1 MSQSADTA
9 TPPATAPAN
18 PTAARDTAV
27 ADMPVDTEA
36 LRRKYEAER
45 LKRVRND
52 GNAQYV
58 ATSGRY
64 AHYLDDPYVAPGFS
78 RDPVL
83 RDMDVLVVGGGFG
96 GLLAAARLRAAG
108 YEDLCIIEKGGD
120 FGGTWYWNR
129 YPGAACD
136 TESYIYLPLL
146 EETGYMP
153 VSKYARAP
161 EILEHSR
168 RIGRHFNLY
177 PSALFQTV
185 ITGMAWDDGAA
196 RWRVTTNRG
205 DALAARFVVLA
216 GGPLNLPKLPGIP
229 GLDSFQGHSFHTSRW
244 DYAYTGGSSMGGL
257 RGLADKR
264 VGIIGTGATAVQCVP
279 HLGESAQQLFV
290 FQRTPSS
297 VDERNDRP
305 TDPDWASSLQPGW
318 QRERMHNFTT
328 VISGGRFEVD
338 LVNDGWTDLINNI
351 ALAAHRHAQAGGDVA
366 DPDALVQRADDLKMQ
381 KVRARVDAVVQHRAT
396 AEALKPWYN
405 QFCKRPCFHDQYL
418 ATFNRPNVQLVD
430 TQGQGV
436 EAITER
442 GVVVAGQEYPLDCLI
457 FGTGFEVGTDFTRRL
472 GFEVTGRG
480 GLTLTDKWKDGAST
494 FHGLFTRGFPNLFVM
509 TTQQSGQSANFQHM
523 LDEQS
528 RHIAYILGEVKARG
542 LRCLEASAEAEGKWV
557 DTIVKLARTRHDFLA
572 ACTPGYYNNEGKPDA
587 RTERN
592 NQFWRG
598 PMVFIRLLDEWRRAG
613 TLPGLELTPQ
623 PPGAH

>member
-1 MSQSADTA
+1 MAASTDTAADTV
-9 TPPATAPAN
+9 TPPA
-18 PTAARDTAV
+18 
-27 ADMPVDTEA
+27 PVDTEA

-45 LKRVRND
+45 LKRVRSD
-52 GNAQYV
+52 GSAQYV
-58 ATSGRY
+58 AITGRY
-64 AHYLDDPYVAPGFS
+64 AHYLDDPYVEPGFT
-78 RDPVL
+78 RAAIT
-83 RDMDVLVVGGGFG
+83 REMDVLVVGGGFG

-108 YEDLCIIEKGGD
+108 WDDLCIIEKAGD

-136 TESYIYLPLL
+136 TESYIYMPLL

-177 PSALFQTV
+177 PAALFQTV

-229 GLDSFQGHSFHTSRW
+229 GLDTFEGHSFHTSRW

-257 RGLADKR
+257 TGLADKR

-279 HLGESAQQLFV
+279 HLGEGAKELFV

-297 VDERNDRP
+297 VDVRADRP
-305 TDPDWASSLQPGW
+305 TDPDWARSLQPGW

-351 ALAAHRHAQAGGDVA
+351 ALAAHRQAQAGGAVA

-381 KVRARVDAVVQHRAT
+381 KVRARVDAVVQDPAT

-418 ATFNRPNVQLVD
+418 PTFNRPNVHLVD

-436 EAITER
+436 ERITPR
-442 GVVVAGQEYPLDCLI
+442 GVVVAGKEYPLDCLI

-528 RHIAYILGEVKARG
+528 RHIGHILGEVKARG
-542 LRCLEASAEAEGKWV
+542 VRTLEASADAEAKWV

-598 PMVFIRLLDEWRRAG
+598 PMVFIRLLDEWRKAG
-613 TLPGLELTPQ
+613 TLPGLELTPMDR
-623 PPGAH
+623 A

>member
-1 MSQSADTA
+1 MADRE
-9 TPPATAPAN
+9 ATADIAAN
-18 PTAARDTAV
+18 AATASPTDDSPV
-27 ADMPVDTEA
+27 DSPVDTDA

-45 LKRVRND
+45 QKRVRAD

-58 ATSGRY
+58 ATTGHH
-64 AHYLDDPYVAPGFS
+64 AHYLDDPYVEPGF
-78 RDPVL
+78 RREPIT
-83 RDMDVLVVGGGFG
+83 RNMDVLVVGGGFG

-108 YEDLCIIEKGGD
+108 YDDLCIIEKAGD

-153 VSKYARAP
+153 LAKYARAP

-168 RIGRHFNLY
+168 RIGRHFDLY
-177 PSALFQTV
+177 PAALFQTV
-185 ITGMAWDDGAA
+185 ITGMDWDEAAA
-196 RWRVTTNRG
+196 RWRVRTDRG
-205 DALAARFVVLA
+205 DTLAARFVVLA

-229 GLDSFQGHSFHTSRW
+229 GLDTFQGHSFHTSRW

-257 RGLADKR
+257 VGLADKR

-279 HLGESAQQLFV
+279 HLGAGAKELFV
-290 FQRTPSS
+290 YQRTPSS
-297 VDERNDRP
+297 VDVRNDRP
-305 TDPDWASSLQPGW
+305 TDPAWAQGLRPGW

-351 ALAAHRHAQAGGDVA
+351 ALAAHRQAQAGAAVT

-381 KVRARVDAVVQHRAT
+381 RVRARVDAVVRNPAT

-418 ATFNRPNVQLVD
+418 DTFNRPNVHLVD

-436 EAITER
+436 ERITER
-442 GVVVAGQEYPLDCLI
+442 GLVVAGREYPLDCLI

-480 GLTLTDKWKDGAST
+480 GLTLTQKWKDGAST

-528 RHIAYILGEVKARG
+528 RHIGHILGEVKARG
-542 LRCLEASAEAEGKWV
+542 ARTLECSAEAEAQWV
-557 DTIVKLARTRHDFLA
+557 DTIVRLARTRHDFLA
-572 ACTPGYYNNEGKPDA
+572 ACTPGYYNNEGNPDA

-598 PMVFIRLLDEWRRAG
+598 PMVFIRLLDEWRRTG

-623 PPGAH
+623 PATAP

>member
-1 MSQSADTA
+1 MAASTADTA
-9 TPPATAPAN
+9 
-18 PTAARDTAV
+18 AADI
-27 ADMPVDTEA
+27 PSVDTEA
-36 LRRKYEAER
+36 LRRKYEEER
-45 LKRVRND
+45 LKRVRAD

-58 ATSGRY
+58 AITGRH
-64 AHYLDDPYVAPGFS
+64 ARYLDDPYVAPGFT
-78 RDPVL
+78 RDPVT

-108 YEDLCIIEKGGD
+108 YDDLCIVEKAGD

-136 TESYIYLPLL
+136 TESYIYMPLL

-153 VSKYARAP
+153 TAKYAKAP
-161 EILEHSR
+161 ELLEHSR

-177 PSALFQTV
+177 PAALFQTV
-185 ITGMAWDDGAA
+185 ITGMAWDDAA
-196 RWRVTTNRG
+196 GRWRVTTNRG

-229 GLDSFQGHSFHTSRW
+229 GLDTFEGHSFHTSRW
-244 DYAYTGGSSMGGL
+244 DYAYTGGSSLGSL
-257 RGLADKR
+257 SGLADKR

-279 HLGESAQQLFV
+279 HLGEGAKELFV

-297 VDERNDRP
+297 VDVRNDRP
-305 TDPDWASSLQPGW
+305 TDPDWVKSLQPGW

-351 ALAAHRHAQAGGDVA
+351 ALAAHRQAQAGGDVA

-381 KVRARVDAVVQHRAT
+381 KVRARVDAVVQDRAT

-418 ATFNRPNVQLVD
+418 PTFNRPNVHLVD

-436 EAITER
+436 ERITPR
-442 GVVVAGQEYPLDCLI
+442 GVVVAGKEYALDCLI

-472 GFEVTGRG
+472 GFEITGRN
-480 GLTLTDKWKDGAST
+480 GLTLTEKWKDGAST

-528 RHIAYILGEVKARG
+528 RHIGHILGEVKARG
-542 LRCLEASAEAEGKWV
+542 VRTLEASADAEAQWV
-557 DTIVKLARTRHDFLA
+557 NTIVKLARTRHDFLA
-572 ACTPGYYNNEGKPDA
+572 ACTPGYYNNEGNPDA

-598 PMVFIRLLDEWRRAG
+598 PMVFIRMLDEWRKAG
-613 TLPGLELTPQ
+613 TLPGLELTPLDR
-623 PPGAH
+623 A

>member
-1 MSQSADTA
+1 MAASTDTAADTA
-9 TPPATAPAN
+9 TPPA
-18 PTAARDTAV
+18 
-27 ADMPVDTEA
+27 PVDTEA
-36 LRRKYEAER
+36 LRRRYEEER
-45 LKRVRND
+45 LKRVRSD

-58 ATSGRY
+58 AITGRY
-64 AHYLDDPYVAPGFS
+64 AHYLDDPYVEPGFT
-78 RDPVL
+78 RDPIN
-83 RDMDVLVVGGGFG
+83 REMDVLVVGGGFG

-108 YEDLCIIEKGGD
+108 YDDLCIVEKAGD

-136 TESYIYLPLL
+136 TESYIYMPLL

-153 VSKYARAP
+153 TAKYAKAP
-161 EILEHSR
+161 ELLEHSR

-177 PSALFQTV
+177 PAALFQTV
-185 ITGMAWDDGAA
+185 ITGMAWDDDAA

-229 GLDSFQGHSFHTSRW
+229 GLDTFAGHSFHTSRW

-257 RGLADKR
+257 TGLADKR

-279 HLGESAQQLFV
+279 HLGEGAKELFV

-297 VDERNDRP
+297 VDVRNDRP
-305 TDPDWASSLQPGW
+305 TDPDWVKSLQPGW

-351 ALAAHRHAQAGGDVA
+351 ALAAHRQAQAGGEVA

-381 KVRARVDAVVQHRAT
+381 KVRARVDAVVHDRAT

-418 ATFNRPNVQLVD
+418 PTFNRPNVHLVD
-430 TQGQGV
+430 TLGQGV
-436 EAITER
+436 ERITPH
-442 GVVVAGQEYPLDCLI
+442 GVVVAGKEYALDCLI

-472 GFEVTGRG
+472 GFEVTGRN

-528 RHIAYILGEVKARG
+528 RHIGHILGEVKAR
-542 LRCLEASAEAEGKWV
+542 RVCTLEASADAEAKWV

-572 ACTPGYYNNEGKPDA
+572 ACTPGYYNNEGNPDA

-598 PMVFIRLLDEWRRAG
+598 PMVFIRLLDEWRKAG
-613 TLPGLELTPQ
+613 TLPGLELTQ
-623 PPGAH
+623 

>member
-1 MSQSADTA
+1 MAASTDTAADTV
-9 TPPATAPAN
+9 TPPA
-18 PTAARDTAV
+18 
-27 ADMPVDTEA
+27 PVDTEA

-45 LKRVRND
+45 LKRVRSD
-52 GNAQYV
+52 GSAQYV
-58 ATSGRY
+58 AITGRY
-64 AHYLDDPYVAPGFS
+64 AHYLDDPYVEPGFT
-78 RDPVL
+78 RAAIT
-83 RDMDVLVVGGGFG
+83 REMDVLVVGGGFG

-108 YEDLCIIEKGGD
+108 YDDLCIIEKAGD

-177 PSALFQTV
+177 PAALFQTV
-185 ITGMAWDDGAA
+185 ITGMAWDDDAA
-196 RWRVTTNRG
+196 RWRVTTSRG

-229 GLDSFQGHSFHTSRW
+229 GLDTFDGHSFHTSRW

-257 RGLADKR
+257 TGLADKR

-279 HLGESAQQLFV
+279 HLGEGAKELFV

-297 VDERNDRP
+297 VDVRNDRP
-305 TDPDWASSLQPGW
+305 TDPDWARSLQPGW

-351 ALAAHRHAQAGGDVA
+351 ALAAHRQAQAGGAVA
-366 DPDALVQRADDLKMQ
+366 DPEALVQRADDLKMQ
-381 KVRARVDAVVQHRAT
+381 KVRARVDAVVQDPAT
-396 AEALKPWYN
+396 ADALKPWYN

-418 ATFNRPNVQLVD
+418 PTFNRPNVHLVD

-436 EAITER
+436 ERITPR
-442 GVVVAGQEYPLDCLI
+442 GVVVAGKEYPLDCLI

-472 GFEVTGRG
+472 GFEVTGRN

-528 RHIAYILGEVKARG
+528 RHIGHILGEVKARG
-542 LRCLEASAEAEGKWV
+542 VRTLEASADAEAKWV

-598 PMVFIRLLDEWRRAG
+598 PMVFIRLLDEWRKAG
-613 TLPGLELTPQ
+613 TLPGLELTPMDR
-623 PPGAH
+623 A

>member
-1 MSQSADTA
+1 MAASTDTAADTV
-9 TPPATAPAN
+9 TPPAS
-18 PTAARDTAV
+18 
-27 ADMPVDTEA
+27 VDTEA

-45 LKRVRND
+45 LKRVRSD
-52 GNAQYV
+52 GSAQYV
-58 ATSGRY
+58 AITGRY
-64 AHYLDDPYVAPGFS
+64 AHYLDDPYVEPGFT
-78 RDPVL
+78 RGPIT
-83 RDMDVLVVGGGFG
+83 REMDVLVVGGGFG

-108 YEDLCIIEKGGD
+108 WDDLCIIEKAGD

-136 TESYIYLPLL
+136 TESYIYMPLL

-153 VSKYARAP
+153 TAKYAKAP
-161 EILEHSR
+161 ELLEHSR

-177 PSALFQTV
+177 PAALFQTV
-185 ITGMAWDDGAA
+185 ITGMAWDEDAA

-229 GLDSFQGHSFHTSRW
+229 GLDTFEGHSFHTSRW

-257 RGLADKR
+257 TGLADKR

-279 HLGESAQQLFV
+279 HLGEGAKELFV

-297 VDERNDRP
+297 VDVRADRP
-305 TDPDWASSLQPGW
+305 TDPDWARSLQPGW

-351 ALAAHRHAQAGGDVA
+351 ALAAHRQAQAGGEVA
-366 DPDALVQRADDLKMQ
+366 DPEALVQRADDLKMQ
-381 KVRARVDAVVQHRAT
+381 KVRARVDAVVQDPAT
-396 AEALKPWYN
+396 ADALKPWYN

-418 ATFNRPNVQLVD
+418 PTFNRPNVHLVD

-436 EAITER
+436 ERITPR
-442 GVVVAGQEYPLDCLI
+442 GVVVAGKEYPLDCLI

-528 RHIAYILGEVKARG
+528 RHIGHIMGEVKARG
-542 LRCLEASAEAEGKWV
+542 VRTLEASADAEAKWV

-598 PMVFIRLLDEWRRAG
+598 SMVFIRLLDEWRKAG
-613 TLPGLELTPQ
+613 TLPGLELTPMDR
-623 PPGAH
+623 A